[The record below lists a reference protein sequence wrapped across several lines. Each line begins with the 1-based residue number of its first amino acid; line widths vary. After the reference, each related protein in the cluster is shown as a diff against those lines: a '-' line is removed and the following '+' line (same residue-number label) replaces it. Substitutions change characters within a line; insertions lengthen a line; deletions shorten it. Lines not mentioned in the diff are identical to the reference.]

1 MVESQRHEQVKAQLE
16 KTKLEV
22 ESLNSQVT
30 INKQEWQKRQTH
42 LLNLNESLMVM
53 IIVENTL
60 LMQSWFVTRCI
71 IIIATTDRC

>member
-16 KTKLEV
+16 KTKLEL
-22 ESLNSQVT
+22 ESLNRQVT

-42 LLNLNESLMVM
+42 LLNQNESLMVM

-60 LMQSWFVTRCI
+60 LMQSWFVTRCT
-71 IIIATTDRC
+71 IIIATTYRC